1 MLHPLETLNELKHK
15 RYQNIGFVA
24 AVLLLW
30 TVINIL
36 SRQFTGFRFSTYDPD
51 TFNLPLQIAV
61 SVVPFLLIAAVNWAV
76 CAILDGE
83 GKFWEISTYLGFAML
98 PYMIATMVVLLMSQ
112 FMVLD
117 EAVFLQF
124 VQWIGILWSLLLVFH
139 GQRIVHNYTTGK
151 TIGTAVLTIA
161 GVVVVLIILLL
172 VFTLLLQVSNFISS
186 IYMELSLRK

>member
-1 MLHPLETLNELKHK
+1 
-15 RYQNIGFVA
+15 
-24 AVLLLW
+24 
-30 TVINIL
+30 
-36 SRQFTGFRFSTYDPD
+36 
-51 TFNLPLQIAV
+51 
-61 SVVPFLLIAAVNWAV
+61 
-76 CAILDGE
+76 
-83 GKFWEISTYLGFAML
+83 ML